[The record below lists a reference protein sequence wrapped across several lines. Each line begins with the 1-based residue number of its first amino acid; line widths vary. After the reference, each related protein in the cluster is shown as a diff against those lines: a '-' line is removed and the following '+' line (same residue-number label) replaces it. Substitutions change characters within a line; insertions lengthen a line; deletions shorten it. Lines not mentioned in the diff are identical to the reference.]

1 MRDTAHVAST
11 GVVAVWKR
19 SAFGGSMRHVELVDF
34 HRKGIAMTKQSGD
47 PSQEK
52 SGGWE
57 EYPVKRGIDGYS
69 AYLQERVV
77 SRFKRCSL
85 VARKISLSLFLS
97 GLLRVF
103 DHDSGDSH
111 GILTFDR
118 LCTLF

>member
-1 MRDTAHVAST
+1 MGKNLNQRCASLSEFVP

-69 AYLQERVV
+69 AYLQ
-77 SRFKRCSL
+77 
-85 VARKISLSLFLS
+85 
-97 GLLRVF
+97 
-103 DHDSGDSH
+103 
-111 GILTFDR
+111 
-118 LCTLF
+118 